1 MSRIHYEYLDT
12 SEVSTE
18 NREYPSKKYWI
29 FGYKFVSFIELPAQ
43 QIYQFKGKKKKLII
57 FGANLSVTS
66 EDHFKMQ

>member
-43 QIYQFKGKKKKLII
+43 QIYQFKGKKK
-57 FGANLSVTS
+57 N
-66 EDHFKMQ
+66 